1 MKKND
6 LYVYTALSL
15 AIFIPIPG
23 RLAYGLIIIMML
35 YVLSILGILFRKLSS
50 MFFDNGIHSVLI
62 AVMLICL
69 SILIRQFL
77 IIYSPVI
84 ALVLGITI
92 YAPALSAFVLGYLY
106 RKSGLNLG
114 ASIKIAFFKC
124 NAFAVFSLLFFS
136 IRDLL
141 GYGTISLPGPS
152 GLIEFHIVKEN
163 ALSFLGFFFASIPG
177 AMILLAV
184 LLAVI
189 TLVMKKMEI
198 YATSR
203 RIEK

>member
-1 MKKND
+1 M
-6 LYVYTALSL
+6 
-15 AIFIPIPG
+15 
-23 RLAYGLIIIMML
+23 
-35 YVLSILGILFRKLSS
+35 
-50 MFFDNGIHSVLI
+50 
-62 AVMLICL
+62 
-69 SILIRQFL
+69 
-77 IIYSPVI
+77 I